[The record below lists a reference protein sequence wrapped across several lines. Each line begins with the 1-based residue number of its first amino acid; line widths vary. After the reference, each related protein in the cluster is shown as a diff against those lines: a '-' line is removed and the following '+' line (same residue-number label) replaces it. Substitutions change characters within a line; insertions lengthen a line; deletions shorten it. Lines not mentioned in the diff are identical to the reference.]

1 MLYTGLKQTFIS
13 QGKTIS
19 LSTKYI
25 KLIFSPWFLMLPQ
38 NLLNLSKLTIE
49 ENIYPSLQPLHGDF
63 HSSPDRTDS
72 NEKITH

>member
-1 MLYTGLKQTFIS
+1 
-13 QGKTIS
+13 
-19 LSTKYI
+19 
-25 KLIFSPWFLMLPQ
+25 MLPQ

-72 NEKITH
+72 NEKITHWEPALSEGDIIRPKINMELERERGLHK